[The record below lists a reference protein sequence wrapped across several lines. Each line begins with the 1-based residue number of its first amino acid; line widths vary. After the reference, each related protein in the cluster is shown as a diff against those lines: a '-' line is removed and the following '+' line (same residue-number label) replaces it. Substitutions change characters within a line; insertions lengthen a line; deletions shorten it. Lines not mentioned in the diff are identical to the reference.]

1 MPQLTFVFCRFLMC
15 LSSTISRNLPPL
27 LTSQKEGFARD
38 EESPQPWRVQDLA
51 SPTKLLKDSE
61 TFYPAATFRL
71 DSATATLPLPHH
83 LLLSEN
89 HAPALHTNTILPR
102 RLRNV
107 ILLLEWTAPAGAT
120 LGLDVSDAGGDAE
133 ADTAAAAAAR
143 AAVTAAAVATATGR
157 ELVTS
162 SAEVDDDAA
171 AAAAAS
177 VVDGV
182 DGPSPMT
189 VLVCLSLE
197 EAVAVRRAIHAGDVE
212 RAGVSAV
219 LRTLSG
225 RYMDIEPQPSY
236 SLYVLQ
242 QAARALTLLVFNTWL
257 SHLTV
262 CLPCRA
268 ARTAQAAVAAPPLAV
283 ALQAARFFNCCMW
296 YTRPQVIL
304 LLRALAKAL
313 PLSRRVAF
321 FERIIGAR
329 RRDRLRWAGTELA
342 TAFATADEG
351 AFLALEVAAA
361 KVRAAV
367 AERFDSLL
375 EAFQRWV
382 VIGASSLLVVRD

>member
-1 MPQLTFVFCRFLMC
+1 MPQLTSL
-15 LSSTISRNLPPL
+15 LSVPHVLVTFNLTQSPPL

-143 AAVTAAAVATATGR
+143 AAVTAAAVAAATGR

-171 AAAAAS
+171 AAAAAF
-177 VVDGV
+177 VDAGG

-257 SHLTV
+257 SLCVLAMQSCANCTSCCCCPTSRRGAASCKVLQLLHVVHAAASHPAT
-262 CLPCRA
+262 PCPG
-268 ARTAQAAVAAPPLAV
+268 QGPPLV
-283 ALQAARFFNCCMW
+283 ASCC
-296 YTRPQVIL
+296 L
-304 LLRALAKAL
+304 L
-313 PLSRRVAF
+313 
-321 FERIIGAR
+321 
-329 RRDRLRWAGTELA
+329 
-342 TAFATADEG
+342 
-351 AFLALEVAAA
+351 
-361 KVRAAV
+361 
-367 AERFDSLL
+367 
-375 EAFQRWV
+375 
-382 VIGASSLLVVRD
+382 